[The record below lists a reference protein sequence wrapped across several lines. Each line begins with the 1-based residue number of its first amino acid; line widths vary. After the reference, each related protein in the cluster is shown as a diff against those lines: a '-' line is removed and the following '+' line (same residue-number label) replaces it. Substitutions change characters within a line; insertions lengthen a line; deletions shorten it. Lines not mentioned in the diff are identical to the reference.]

1 MASLLDVLGATVIA
15 GFIILMIIQ
24 LNARMVTSSMD
35 MLSGTITQSDA
46 ALSASIIEHY
56 MYKIGHRATSNK
68 ISIADSNM
76 IKFCGDIDND
86 SSVDTVT
93 FYLDEEN
100 DFTDTDNPNDKGLY
114 RIENNGAAV
123 ITSIVS
129 KFELSYFDSIG
140 TQLDFGSLGSQTVRD
155 KIRSIKI
162 FIEFEAAFSIDDFYQ
177 GVTWKRVIRP
187 KNISAI

>member
-24 LNARMVTSSMD
+24 LNSRMVTSSMD

-46 ALSASIIEHY
+46 ALSASILEHY

-68 ISIADSNM
+68 ISIADSNK
-76 IKFCGDIDND
+76 IKFHGDVNND
-86 SSVDTVT
+86 SSVDTIT

-100 DFTDTDNPNDKGLY
+100 DFSDTENPNDKGLY
-114 RIENNGAAV
+114 RIENNGEAV
-123 ITSIVS
+123 ITSVVT

-140 TQLDFGSLGSQTVRD
+140 TQLDFASLSNQSIRD
-155 KIRSIKI
+155 KIRSIRI
-162 FIEFEAAFSIDDFYQ
+162 FIEFEAAFAVDDYYQ
-177 GVTWKRVIRP
+177 GVTWKRIIRP
-187 KNISAI
+187 KNISAL